1 MEQSYWF
8 LLLKMITASS
18 VVIGLAVLILKYV
31 LPRVAA
37 NRTNSKSSIKILD
50 FQAIDAKKI
59 LYIVQIENKR
69 VAIGVTEHAIHKIM
83 DLSDATEKSL

>member
-8 LLLKMITASS
+8 LLLKMITASC

-37 NRTNSKSSIKILD
+37 NRTNTKSAIKILD

-59 LYIVQIENKR
+59 IYIVQIENKR
-69 VAIGVTEHAIHKIM
+69 VAIGVTEHTINKIT
-83 DLSDATEKSL
+83 DLTDTSEKSL